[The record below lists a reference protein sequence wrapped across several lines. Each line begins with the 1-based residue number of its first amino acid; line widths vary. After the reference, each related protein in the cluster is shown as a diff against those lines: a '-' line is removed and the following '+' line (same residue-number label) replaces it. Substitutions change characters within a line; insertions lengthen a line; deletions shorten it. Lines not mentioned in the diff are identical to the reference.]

1 VSMHEEV
8 EVVWE
13 KSESVYWGPGLSQ
26 YVSRKR
32 QKAIP
37 VTIIAENL
45 PAFDAPRE
53 YVVQKS

>member
-1 VSMHEEV
+1 MHEEV